1 MKNMPRQLLLL
12 RHAKSSWDDPSLAD
26 HERPL
31 SKRGRKAAAA
41 MRAALFSRSL
51 APDLALVSTA
61 RRTRDTFAALEP
73 LPRSSRVMFLDAL
86 YDAPPAAMLELLH
99 EVEPSRRCVLLVG
112 HNPGLKEF
120 ANLIADGDESVFAQR
135 LASGFPTGA
144 MALFEVEGPW
154 SEFSARSAKLID
166 FVVPRELKG
175 AKTTKTRS

>member
-1 MKNMPRQLLLL
+1 MSMPRQLLLL

-26 HERPL
+26 HDRPL
-31 SKRGRKAAAA
+31 GKRGRKAAAA
-41 MRAALFSRSL
+41 MRVAILSRGL

-86 YDAPPAAMLELLH
+86 YHASPAAMLELLH
-99 EVEPSRRCVLLVG
+99 EVEMSRRCVLLVG
-112 HNPGLKEF
+112 HNPGLMEL
-120 ANLIADGDESVFAQR
+120 ATLLAGDEGVFAQR

-144 MALFEVEGPW
+144 MALFEVQDPW
-154 SEFSARSAKLID
+154 SKFSAGSAKLID

-175 AKTTKTRS
+175 AKS

>member
-1 MKNMPRQLLLL
+1 MPRQLLLL

-26 HERPL
+26 HDRPL
-31 SKRGRKAAAA
+31 GKRGRKAAAA
-41 MRAALFSRSL
+41 MRVAILSRGL

-86 YDAPPAAMLELLH
+86 YHASPAAMLELLH
-99 EVEPSRRCVLLVG
+99 EVEMSRLCVLLVG
-112 HNPGLKEF
+112 HNPGLMEL
-120 ANLIADGDESVFAQR
+120 ATLLAGGDEGVLAQR

-144 MALFEVEGPW
+144 LARFAVEGPW
-154 SEFSARSAKLID
+154 SAFSAGSAKLID

-175 AKTTKTRS
+175 AKS

>member
-1 MKNMPRQLLLL
+1 MPRQLLLL

-26 HERPL
+26 HDRPL

-41 MRAALFSRSL
+41 MRAAILSRDL

-61 RRTRDTFAALEP
+61 RRARETFAALEP
-73 LPRSSRVMFLDAL
+73 WPRSLRVMFLDAL

-112 HNPGLKEF
+112 HNPGLMEL
-120 ANLIADGDESVFAQR
+120 ANYLAGGDEGALAQR
-135 LASGFPTGA
+135 LAGGFPTGA
-144 MALFEVEGPW
+144 MALFEVESPW
-154 SEFSARSAKLID
+154 SEVCEGSAKLSD
-166 FVVPRELKG
+166 FVVPRELKD